1 MKILLITAGITA
13 NGSTKRAVRE
23 AADVLARY
31 GADSEIFELGYEISA
46 SCSGCGGCAQSGEC
60 IHNDNAKRLADLISD
75 FDGYIFFSPVHYGG
89 ATGALISALS
99 RLFYSKR
106 IELLYKPAA
115 AIAVSRRG
123 GNFTAIEE
131 ITRFF
136 AFACMP
142 TVTGNYPGI
151 IHGTS
156 YGEVEKDKE
165 GLQTVRSITE
175 NLVWLLKCIH
185 LAKKNGIEHPTPEP
199 KIKTSYIR
207 EP

>member
-1 MKILLITAGITA
+1 MKILLISAGTKA
-13 NGSTKRAVRE
+13 NGSTERAMEE
-23 AADVLARY
+23 AEKAIIRA
-31 GADSEIFELGYEISA
+31 GAEAKKFSLYATSMA
-46 SCSGCGGCAQSGEC
+46 TCSGCGGCSKSGRCVHDDE
-60 IHNDNAKRLADLISD
+60 ATKLAELAPE

-89 ATGALISALS
+89 ATGALISAMS

-106 IELLYKPAA
+106 SELAYKPAA

-136 AFACMP
+136 SFACMP

-151 IHGTS
+151 IHGSS
-156 YGEVEKDKE
+156 YSDVEKDEE

-185 LAKKNGIEHPTPEP
+185 LAKEDGIEHPTPEP
-199 KIKTSYIR
+199 KVKTSYIR
-207 EP
+207 

>member
-1 MKILLITAGITA
+1 MKILLITAGVTTH
-13 NGSTKRAVRE
+13 GSAKRAVDE
-23 AADVLARY
+23 AERVLISN
-31 GADSEIFELGYEISA
+31 GIDCEIFELGYEISA
-46 SCSGCGGCAQSGEC
+46 SCSGCGGCAGGGDC
-60 IHNDNAKRLADLISD
+60 VHDDNAKRLAESISD

-89 ATGALISALS
+89 ATGALISAMS

-106 IELLYKPAA
+106 SALLYKPAA
-115 AIAVSRRG
+115 AITVSRRG

-136 AFACMP
+136 SFACMP

-175 NLVWLLKCIH
+175 NLVWLVKCIS
-185 LAKKNGIEHPTPEP
+185 LAKEHGIEHPTPEQ

-207 EP
+207 

>member
-1 MKILLITAGITA
+1 MKILLVTAGVSS
-13 NGSTKRAVRE
+13 NGATRRGVDE
-23 AADVLARY
+23 AKSVLEKH
-31 GADSEIFELGYEISA
+31 GIDFEIFELGHKVKA
-46 SCSGCGGCAQSGEC
+46 TCSGCGGCSDGGDC
-60 IHNDNAKRLADLISD
+60 IHDDNAKKLAMAVSD

-89 ATGALISALS
+89 ATGALISAMS

-106 IELLYKPAA
+106 SELAYKPAA

-136 AFACMP
+136 SFACMP

-151 IHGTS
+151 IHGSS
-156 YGEVEKDKE
+156 YSDVEKDEE

-175 NLVWLLKCIH
+175 NLVWVLKCIH
-185 LAKKNGIEHPTPEP
+185 LAKENGIEHPTPEP
-199 KIKTSYIR
+199 KVKTSYIR
-207 EP
+207 